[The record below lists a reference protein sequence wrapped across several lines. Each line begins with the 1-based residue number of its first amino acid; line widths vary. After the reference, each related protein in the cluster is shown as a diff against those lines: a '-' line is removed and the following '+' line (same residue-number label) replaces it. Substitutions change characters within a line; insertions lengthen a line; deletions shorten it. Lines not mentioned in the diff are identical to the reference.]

1 MSNDQ
6 VSVIMLSQNRAQ
18 FLETSVMS
26 VIAQT
31 YINWELLF
39 VDDSSEDQSIRLM
52 MDLKEKDS
60 RIHVSQNVFRRGSVA
75 TVSSALKEAKGRW
88 IAFINVGDVWSPDKL
103 ARQIAFMEENN
114 YAFSYTKY
122 GVIDEESKDQ
132 GVVVG
137 GPEVI
142 DKKKMMKCFW
152 PGMFTVMY
160 DGRKIG
166 PLSIPEFEESNNY
179 AVLLSLSEREDCY
192 LLDECLASNLISR
205 GLFNSVPLHKKLVWR
220 YEAYREVEGM
230 SKISS
235 AIKTIENIWY
245 TMAKRVK
252 YVHKVRTS

>member
-1 MSNDQ
+1 MINHL

-18 FLETSVMS
+18 FLEMSVMS
-26 VIAQT
+26 VMAQT

-39 VDDSSEDQSIRLM
+39 VDDSSEDQSIRM
-52 MDLKEKDS
+52 IMDLKEKDS

-142 DKKKMMKCFW
+142 DKKMMMKCFW

>member
-1 MSNDQ
+1 MSNDL
-6 VSVIMLSQNRAQ
+6 VSIIMLSQNRAQ

-31 YINWELLF
+31 YMNWELLF

-75 TVSSALKEAKGRW
+75 TVSSALTEAKGRW
-88 IAFINVGDVWSPDKL
+88 LAFINVGDVWSPDKL
-103 ARQIAFMEENN
+103 SRQIAFMEENN
-114 YAFSYTKY
+114 YVFSYTKY
-122 GVIDEESKDQ
+122 GVIDEASKDQ
-132 GVVVG
+132 GVVVD

-142 DKKKMMKCFW
+142 DMKKMMKCFW

-166 PLSIPEFEESNNY
+166 KLSIPEFEESNNY
-179 AVLLSLSEREDCY
+179 AVLLSLSERADCY
-192 LLDECLASNLISR
+192 LLDECLANNRISR
-205 GLFNSVPLHKKLVWR
+205 GLFKSVPLHKKLLWR

-235 AIKTIENIWY
+235 AVKTIENIWY

-252 YVHKVRTS
+252 YVHKGRTS